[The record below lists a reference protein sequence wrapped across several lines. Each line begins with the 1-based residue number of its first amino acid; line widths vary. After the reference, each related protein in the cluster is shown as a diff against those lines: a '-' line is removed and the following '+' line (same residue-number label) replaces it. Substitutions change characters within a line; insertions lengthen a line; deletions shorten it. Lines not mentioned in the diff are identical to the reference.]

1 MRIPEELG
9 LFSPSSRVFQGD
21 FSKNKYKLKYME
33 AADFT
38 ENVLKEILRKHVL
51 ASISS
56 NLVVFLENN
65 VTDFFSYALLKFLTN
80 VTCCNL
86 MQLVVFF
93 NLFL

>member
-1 MRIPEELG
+1 M
-9 LFSPSSRVFQGD
+9 
-21 FSKNKYKLKYME
+21 YME
-33 AADFT
+33 AGDFT

-51 ASISS
+51 ASITSS
-56 NLVVFLENN
+56 LVVFLENN
-65 VTDFFSYALLKFLTN
+65 VKDFFSHALLKFLAN